1 MEDCIFC
8 KIIKKEIPSEIVYE
22 DEEIIAFEDI
32 NPVAPIHTLIVPKK
46 HITSLVELKEED
58 TNLIGKIYLV
68 ANKIAEQKGILERG
82 FRVVVNC
89 GKEGGQVVPHIHY
102 HLLGGK
108 QLPTRFM

>member
-32 NPVAPIHTLIVPKK
+32 NPIAPIHTLIVPKK
-46 HITSLVELKEED
+46 HIASLAQLREED
-58 TNLIGKIYLV
+58 VNLIGKIYLV
-68 ANKIAEQKGILERG
+68 VNKMAKSKGIFERG

-89 GKEGGQVVPHIHY
+89 GKEGGQVVPHLHY

-108 QLPTRFM
+108 ELPTKFM